1 MTGPTRSLGVALLFL
16 TGSLAITIVASA
28 TLFSVPSG
36 DVPELTLV
44 LAGVGAGVGS
54 LALLL
59 TQPTV
64 LGRIGGVR
72 GQLVGFGLVS
82 NLLPLGMVTAGAGA
96 MFISP
101 RDLSI
106 LLTMLLFVS
115 LLAVGLSLREAT
127 PIARRIELVREGTAR
142 LASGEFEKELPVEG
156 RDEIAR
162 LAEDF
167 NRMARALKEA
177 RLRERGLEQSRR
189 DLIAAVSHDLRTP
202 LAAVLALIEA
212 VADGVVDP
220 ETEAR
225 YLRSSRGE
233 LINLGQLVDD
243 LFELVQIDAG
253 VLRVNLESAS
263 LRDLISDTLA
273 SFRPQAEERGV
284 RLVGDVSTDVDPVLM
299 DLPRL
304 QRVLHNLISN
314 ALRHTP
320 AGGTISLR
328 TEIRGEMVRVD
339 VVDTGEGI
347 EPEDLS
353 RIFERSFRGE
363 ESRARSEIEDAPRAG
378 LGLAISRGLVEAHG
392 GTIGVESE
400 IGAGTRFYFTLRRS
414 RRPRRP
420 APGEPQ
426 AT

>member
-1 MTGPTRSLGVALLFL
+1 MVTARSAGVALLFL
-16 TGSLAITIVASA
+16 AGSLAITIVASA
-28 TLFSVPSG
+28 TLLGVPSG
-36 DVPELTLV
+36 EVPELAWV

-59 TQPTV
+59 TRPAV
-64 LGRIGGVR
+64 LRRIGGVR
-72 GQLVGFGLVS
+72 GKLVGFGLVS
-82 NLLPLGMVTAGAGA
+82 NLLPLGMVTAGAVA

-142 LASGEFEKELPVEG
+142 LASGEFERELPVEG
-156 RDEIAR
+156 RDEIAG

-177 RLRERGLEQSRR
+177 KARERGLEQARR

-220 ETEAR
+220 ETETR

-233 LINLGQLVDD
+233 LVNLGRLVDD

-253 VLRVNLESAS
+253 VLRVDLERAS

-273 SFRPQAEERGV
+273 SFRPQAEGRGV
-284 RLVGDVSTDVDPVLM
+284 RLVGEVSTDVDPVLM
-299 DLPRL
+299 DLPRM
-304 QRVLHNLISN
+304 QRVLHNLLSN

-320 AGGTISLR
+320 SGGTIFLR
-328 TEIRGEMVRVD
+328 AEPRAEPGGEMVQVE
-339 VVDTGEGI
+339 VTDTGEGI

-353 RIFERSFRGE
+353 HIFERSFRGE
-363 ESRARSEIEDAPRAG
+363 GSRARSGIEDAPRAG

-392 GTIGVESE
+392 GAIGVESE
-400 IGAGTRFYFTLRRS
+400 FGRGTRFHFTLRR
-414 RRPRRP
+414 R
-420 APGEPQ
+420 
-426 AT
+426 